1 MPNPNSDPDP
11 NPNPNPY
18 LNLNPNP
25 NPNPNPNQV
34 STHAEWPAAL
44 ATLVRECCAISP
56 EARPTIKEVLRRLDG
71 EGGAV

>member
-11 NPNPNPY
+11 NPNS
-18 LNLNPNP
+18 NPNP
-25 NPNPNPNQV
+25 NLNPNPNQV
-34 STHAEWPAAL
+34 STHAEWPPAL

-71 EGGAV
+71 DGGAV